1 MKTLIVSNYY
11 LPGIKGGG
19 PVNSIKNIVERL
31 NGQFDI
37 LTKSKDVGEKNKY
50 QNVKLNKWNNHA
62 SSRVFYLDNLPL
74 FRINKILKNG
84 NYDTIYLNSLFST
97 LSIFIILLTIFRNSQ
112 IILAPRGELNSSA
125 LSMKKVKK
133 IPILI
138 FFKNYFKYKDVKF
151 HATSKP
157 EKEDIQK
164 HFNNNVFIIP
174 NLPSLPIK
182 NVEKSHKVKNKL
194 KIMCVAR
201 INKMKNIHFA
211 IERINKLQN
220 GEVIF
225 DIYGSFEDL
234 QYKDYC
240 DNIALN
246 SNIKL
251 NFKGNTSKE
260 LLNQKYKE
268 YDLFFLPSLSENY
281 GHSIIEAI
289 QNHVPVLIS
298 DNTPWKDLYVK
309 KVGFDISLDNKQ
321 EFENCLA
328 SLLSYSEEKYNK
340 IFTGFDEFMEKELDT
355 DQNVKKYCSLLLD
368 N

>member
-1 MKTLIVSNYY
+1 
-11 LPGIKGGG
+11 
-19 PVNSIKNIVERL
+19 
-31 NGQFDI
+31 
-37 LTKSKDVGEKNKY
+37 
-50 QNVKLNKWNNHA
+50 
-62 SSRVFYLDNLPL
+62 
-74 FRINKILKNG
+74 
-84 NYDTIYLNSLFST
+84 
-97 LSIFIILLTIFRNSQ
+97 
-112 IILAPRGELNSSA
+112 
-125 LSMKKVKK
+125 
-133 IPILI
+133 
-138 FFKNYFKYKDVKF
+138 
-151 HATSKP
+151 
-157 EKEDIQK
+157 
-164 HFNNNVFIIP
+164 
-174 NLPSLPIK
+174 
-182 NVEKSHKVKNKL
+182 
-194 KIMCVAR
+194 MCVAR

-328 SLLSYSEEKYNK
+328 SLLSYSEEKYNN